1 MSLGLLYFL
10 GECIFLGVSLW
21 GSADGPSDPF
31 KVGVEL
37 CNPMNG
43 GCRGACKRHSGL
55 MTLLLSLQ
63 DILIENDIITLH
75 GGNDNKSTF

>member
-1 MSLGLLYFL
+1 MHVSR
-10 GECIFLGVSLW
+10 CVSLW
-21 GSADGPSDPF
+21 GSADGPSDLF

-37 CNPMNG
+37 CNPMSG
-43 GCRGACKRHSGL
+43 GCRGVCKRHSGL

-63 DILIENDIITLH
+63 DTLIENDITLH